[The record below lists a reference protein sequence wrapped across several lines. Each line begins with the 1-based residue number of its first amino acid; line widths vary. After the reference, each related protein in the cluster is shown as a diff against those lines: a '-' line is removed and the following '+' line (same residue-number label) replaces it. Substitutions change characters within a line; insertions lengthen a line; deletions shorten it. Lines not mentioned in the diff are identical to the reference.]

1 MFDIN
6 KTIRQLHI
14 KSEKLAQNKRVFGEF
29 VDVFDGVLTKHLNQL
44 NKKLAGLIRYVDI
57 IQKRNTVNVGVTTTI
72 VIYPDEDQLTPS
84 LLNYLNRK
92 GLGVNKQ
99 IKALMLALNSDLD
112 IKRNFAGP
120 ILNVSDGN
128 DLLASYGYYWLDN
141 SSGIKPLWDEDKA
154 NGVNIKRRK
163 YPKLIIQ
170 FSLYEKLRAKKK
182 NTRKIDVDTAIEQ
195 MSKICRDPALTR
207 NIKTLASTALKLQK
221 QGVTQAAIE
230 KVINQ
235 KSKVVNTQI
244 KKLFTLCNAIDDRD
258 MATLIL
264 TFLEDVFHTD
274 RKSLDS
280 AIQNSFAYTGYKYPI
295 NLKEL
300 AEYTFDEWL
309 DSHDI
314 GLFE

>member
-14 KSEKLAQNKRVFGEF
+14 KNDKLAQNKRVFGEF
-29 VDVFDGVLTKHLNQL
+29 VDVFDEVLPKYLNQL

-57 IQKRNTVNVGVTTTI
+57 VQKRNSANAGVTTFI
-72 VIYPDEDQLTPS
+72 VVYPDEDQLTPS
-84 LLNYLNRK
+84 ILNYLDRK

-112 IKRNFAGP
+112 IKRNFVGP
-120 ILNVSDGN
+120 ILNVWDGN
-128 DLLASYGYYWLDN
+128 ELLASYGYYWLDK

-163 YPKLIIQ
+163 YPKLIIE
-170 FSLYEKLRAKKK
+170 FSLYEKLRAKKS
-182 NTRKIDVDTAIEQ
+182 TRKIDVDTAIEQ
-195 MSKICRDPALTR
+195 MSEICRDPAFTR

-244 KKLFTLCNAIDDRD
+244 KKLFALCNAIDDRD
-258 MATLIL
+258 MATVIL
-264 TFLEDVFHTD
+264 TFLEDVFHTY
-274 RKSLDS
+274 RKSLNN

-300 AEYTFDEWL
+300 AEYTFDAWL

-314 GLFE
+314 SLFD